1 MFSAIK
7 NPFGYGSG
15 STNLAASRYSSSSKT
30 SGTEFDP
37 GNMGIAF
44 GIFGLIIYFLMLWRM
59 TEMGYRLAITRR
71 DPLGLL
77 VLGVIMATLLQWTNG
92 NLYSVCWL
100 LWFVVGAGDRL
111 LSNQDAD
118 AVLSPKLVAPA
129 TTFTWRK
136 PGEPRRAV
144 RV

>member
-1 MFSAIK
+1 
-7 NPFGYGSG
+7 
-15 STNLAASRYSSSSKT
+15 
-30 SGTEFDP
+30 
-37 GNMGIAF
+37 MGIAF
-44 GIFGLIIYFLMLWRM
+44 GIFGLIIYFFMLWRM
-59 TEMGYRLAITRR
+59 TSMGYRLAVARR

-100 LWFVVGAGDRL
+100 LWFVVGAGDGMLTRRDL
-111 LSNQDAD
+111 ESE
-118 AVLSPKLVAPA
+118 VANPLPSSA
-129 TTFTWRK
+129 PESFTWRK